1 VDAALSGNAGRISS
15 IGSEDKQKMTTREAD
30 FYAWSRHAAAALRAG
45 DYSQVDMAAVA
56 EELEHMGA
64 SERRALINRLAVLLM
79 HLLKWQ
85 FQPGIRS
92 RSWELT
98 LIEQRREI
106 QDLLGDNPSLKP
118 QLAEKLGNAYSKALL
133 KAERETQLP
142 AQTFPTSCPYDIEDI
157 LREDFYPN

>member
-1 VDAALSGNAGRISS
+1 MITQDI
-15 IGSEDKQKMTTREAD
+15 D
-30 FYAWSRHAAAALRAG
+30 FYAWTQNTAAALRAG
-45 DYSQVDMAAVA
+45 DYSQVDMLAIA

-106 QDLLGDNPSLKP
+106 QDLLEDNPSLKS
-118 QLAEKLGNAYSKALL
+118 QLAEKLANAYSKAVL
-133 KAERETQLP
+133 KAEKETQLP
-142 AQTFPTSCPYDIEDI
+142 AKMFPATCPYAIEDI
-157 LREDFYPN
+157 LREDFYPE